1 MIPVRD
7 DGHSEEMKP
16 VVVTGEFRSNVATVT
31 SSFASIVNIEKIIK
45 IKLDNAFVNFI
56 NKY

>member
-1 MIPVRD
+1 
-7 DGHSEEMKP
+7 MKP